1 MKLIELNSQQ
11 HGLVLIN
18 VDKIHIIYEADGLTK
33 IHVDQYILDIEESID
48 KIKKMMYS
56 EPIQDGMKKHIE
68 NNAKVKKNIDD
79 LTKLWGECDV

>member
-18 VDKIHIIYEADGLTK
+18 VDKINIVGE
-33 IHVDQYILDIEESID
+33 YILDIEESID

-56 EPIQDGMKKHIE
+56 EPIQDGMKKYIE
-68 NNAKVKKNIDD
+68 KNAKVKKSIDD
-79 LTKLWGECDV
+79 LTKL